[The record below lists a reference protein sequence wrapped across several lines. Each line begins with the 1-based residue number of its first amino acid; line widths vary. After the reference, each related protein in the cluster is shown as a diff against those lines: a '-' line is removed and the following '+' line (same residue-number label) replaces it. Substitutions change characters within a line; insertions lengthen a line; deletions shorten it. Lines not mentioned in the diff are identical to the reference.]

1 MNVVRPFPRWTLLLL
16 LCSLTV
22 PAVPTGAAEP
32 TEALHR
38 WLFDAAH
45 VKSSGVM
52 PAGESALAAGVVEG
66 DAILVG
72 QQRNALLLDGKA
84 TVVRLVEKGADLGLP
99 TNAISVEAWFLLTH
113 TRRHGAVVGGLRVGR
128 YSQRGFSLGY
138 HNSRLRF
145 GVATRGTGNLTYVG
159 QPDVL
164 KSGQWIHA
172 VGTYDGKVSKLFV
185 DGEEV
190 ALNEAPE
197 GELIHLREFAVEVGR
212 YRDRQNDPSTRGFI
226 AQGLVHEV
234 ALYGEAL
241 SAAAVRERY
250 AAKQGTL
257 PPLSPEVFGP
267 FLEVR
272 GPFVEY
278 PSDGGVRISWGTESP
293 CPTII
298 DFAVEG
304 EPMRRFD
311 LDESAKG
318 GEEALSRVTE
328 HAITL
333 PSVPRD
339 RFHEFRI
346 WVGERTG
353 LKPTRKYRCDGAFQ
367 YFPGV
372 IPWNGK
378 NPYPEDE
385 RTGLYERTAQR
396 IVAESKV
403 RRGYAVV
410 LGAADG
416 RLAFELARRTELQV
430 IAIAADADEAQ
441 RVCQNLDEAGLHGT
455 RVTVLE
461 VAPGEPL
468 PLPRYLANLV
478 VSDSLLT
485 TGKFSFTGDD
495 VLRLVRPYGGVAFL
509 GASPEV
515 AEFDARDFESWVG
528 SAPGRHL
535 TSAEGTFWV
544 YRRGAVDG
552 AGEWNHQY
560 GSANNSACSD
570 DDLVKG
576 ELGVLWF
583 GRPGARP
590 MPDRGPRNPAPLFS
604 AGRLFVQ
611 GDRSFFGL
619 DAYNGTLLWAFQAP
633 EFRRA
638 NLPRDCS
645 NMTASKE
652 FLYIVGR
659 SHAYAVSADTGS
671 RDLVFRLPRA
681 EVDGVALDW
690 GYVAHSG
697 SVLVGSATVRGS
709 GYVGDDGQWYEGMAD
724 DEVGKVS
731 GEYLFGYERLT
742 GETLWVHDKGVIV
755 HSTIT
760 IQDDTVV
767 FVESRDPALE
777 SEHSGR
783 FQQEL
788 PNVLHLVALELTTG
802 QEKWAVEFDFSKCR
816 HMLYL
821 AAGGDT
827 LVAAGTDPEKNY
839 HVYGFSL
846 QNGYK
851 LWEHTSKAR
860 KTHHSG
866 HLSHPV
872 IVGDRIYV
880 NLETLTRA
888 SGEVEKVHDF
898 NYHGCGVMAASKHT
912 IFQRF
917 EHHGVWDLETD
928 ERKEILGLRSG
939 CWLGIIPA
947 GGILLAPESS
957 AGCSCAHAIQTTAAY
972 APREVR

>member
-1 MNVVRPFPRWTLLLL
+1 MNVMRRFPRCRVLLLFGCL
-16 LCSLTV
+16 SV
-22 PAVPTGAAEP
+22 PVAPVGAAE
-32 TEALHR
+32 TNEALHR
-38 WLFDAAH
+38 WLFDADH
-45 VKSSGVM
+45 VRASLVT
-52 PAGESALAAGVVEG
+52 PAGESNLAASVVEG
-66 DAILVG
+66 DAVLVG
-72 QQRNALLLDGKA
+72 ERRNALILDGSA
-84 TVVRLVEKGADLGLP
+84 TVVRLVEKGDDLQLP
-99 TNAISVEAWFLLTH
+99 TNALSVECWFLLTH
-113 TRRHGAVVGGLRVGR
+113 TRRHGAIVGGLRVGR

-145 GVATRGTGNLTYVG
+145 GVATRGVGALSYVG
-159 QPDVL
+159 QPDAVKL
-164 KSGQWIHA
+164 GEWVHA

-185 DGEEV
+185 NGEEV
-190 ALNEAPE
+190 ASTEAPE
-197 GELIHLREFAVEVGR
+197 GELLHLREFAVEVGR

-234 ALYGEAL
+234 ALYGKAL
-241 SAAAVRERY
+241 SASAVRERY

-278 PSDGGVRISWGTESP
+278 PGDGEVRVSWGTELP
-293 CPTII
+293 CPTVI

-304 EPMRRFD
+304 ATLQRLEEPQ
-311 LDESAKG
+311 A
-318 GEEALSRVTE
+318 VTD
-328 HAITL
+328 HVVTL
-333 PSVPRD
+333 PPVPRD

-346 WVGERTG
+346 WVETPAGR
-353 LKPTRKYRCDGAFQ
+353 KPTRKYRCDGAFR
-367 YFPGV
+367 YLPGAT
-372 IPWNGK
+372 PWNGQ
-378 NPYPEDE
+378 NPYPQDE
-385 RTGLYERTAQR
+385 RTALYQQVADR
-396 IVAESKV
+396 IVAESNV

-416 RLAFELARRTELQV
+416 RLTFELARRTDLQL

-441 RVCQNLDEAGLHGT
+441 RARQNLDEAGFHGT
-455 RVTVLE
+455 RATVLE

-485 TGKFSFTGDD
+485 TGKFSCSVDD

-509 GASPEV
+509 GALPEV
-515 AEFDARDFESWVG
+515 AEFDAREFESWVG
-528 SAPGRHL
+528 NAPGRHL
-535 TSAEGTFWV
+535 TSADGTFWF

-560 GSANNSACSD
+560 GSANNSACSE

-611 GDRSFFGL
+611 GDRCFFGL
-619 DAYNGTLLWAFQAP
+619 DAYNGTVLWAFQAP

-645 NMTASKE
+645 NMSASKE

-659 SHAYAVSADTGS
+659 SYAYGISADDGS
-671 RDLVFRLPRA
+671 RDLVFRLPRS
-681 EVDGVALDW
+681 ELDGVALDW

-709 GYVGDDGQWYEGMAD
+709 GYIGDDGQWYEGMAD

-777 SEHSGR
+777 EEHSGR

-788 PNVLHLVALELTTG
+788 PKVLHLVALELTTG

-827 LVAAGTDPEKNY
+827 LVAMGTDPEKNY

-866 HLSHPV
+866 HLSHPA

-880 NLETLTRA
+880 NLETLSRS
-888 SGEVEKVHDF
+888 SGEVEKVHKFD
-898 NYHGCGVMAASKHT
+898 YHGCGVMAASKHT

-947 GGILLAPESS
+947 GGMLLAPESS

-972 APREVR
+972 APREAR